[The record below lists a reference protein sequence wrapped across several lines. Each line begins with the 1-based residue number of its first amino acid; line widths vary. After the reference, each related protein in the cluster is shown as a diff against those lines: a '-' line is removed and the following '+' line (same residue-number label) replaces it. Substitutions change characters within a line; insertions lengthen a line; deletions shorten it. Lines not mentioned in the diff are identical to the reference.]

1 MSDTD
6 LAALAKYQPRRF
18 VPDEAD
24 LTDPQQVKRVYQL
37 LLDREIASAQQLED
51 WLADRSETDAAVDQA
66 GSILYV
72 RMTCQT
78 DDASRADAF
87 QAFVEHVEPEVK
99 SLSDQLDRKY
109 LEARERF
116 PLDPPLYEV
125 LDRNTRA
132 DVELFRQENVPLQ
145 TEESLLSQS
154 YQKTCGAMTVEF
166 RGETY
171 TLPQMS
177 RFLLEPDRDMRESAW
192 RASTDR
198 RLADR
203 DTLEETFD
211 KMLAVRGRIAANA
224 GFDNYRDYTFRR
236 YHRFDYTPAD
246 CFRFHESVEK
256 HVKPLHREIMR
267 RRQDQMQLDRLR
279 PWDTAVDP
287 LGRPPLSPFETADEL
302 VAGARETF
310 MRTDPQLGAQFAAMA
325 DSGLLDLTSRKGK
338 APGGYQMT
346 LAEARKPFI
355 FMNAVGVNRDVR
367 TLLHE
372 GGHAF
377 HTLACADQ
385 PLHDYR
391 HAPMEFCE
399 VASMAMELLAGEH
412 LDVFYGEADVRRSR
426 REHLEG
432 VLGLLPWV
440 ATVDAFQHWLYEH
453 PGHTGDQRREA
464 WLAVMERFGSGV
476 VDYDGLEQPKA
487 YAWHR
492 QLHVFEVPFY
502 YIEYGIAQLGALQV
516 WMRARDNRQA
526 ALDAYRQALAL
537 GGSRPLPELFA
548 SAGITFDFSAETI
561 APLVEAV
568 REELARLDAEEA

>member
-125 LDRNTRA
+125 LDRNTQA

-145 TEESLLSQS
+145 TEESLLSQR

-177 RFLLEPDRDMRESAW
+177 RFLLEPDRDVREGAW

-211 KMLAVRGRIAANA
+211 KMLAVRSRIAANA
-224 GFDNYRDYTFRR
+224 GFDNYRDYKFRR

-287 LGRPPLSPFETADEL
+287 LGRPPLAPFETADEL
-302 VAGARETF
+302 VAGAREAFT
-310 MRTDPQLGAQFAAMA
+310 RTDPQLGGQFAAMA

-346 LAEARKPFI
+346 LAESRKPFI

-412 LDVFYGEADVRRSR
+412 LDVFYSEADVRRSR

-516 WMRARDNRQA
+516 WMRARDSRQA
-526 ALDAYRQALAL
+526 ALDGYRQALAL

-548 SAGITFDFSAETI
+548 AAGITFDFSAETI